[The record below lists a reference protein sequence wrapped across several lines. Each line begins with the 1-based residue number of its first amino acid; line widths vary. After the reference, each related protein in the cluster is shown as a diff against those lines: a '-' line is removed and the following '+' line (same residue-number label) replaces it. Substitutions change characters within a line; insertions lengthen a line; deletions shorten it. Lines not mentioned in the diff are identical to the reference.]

1 MNRPRTRC
9 GGQAM
14 VDALLVAL
22 LVVLAL
28 GVGRSGAVQAVLAAL
43 AEQHARFTW
52 AISLP

>member
-1 MNRPRTRC
+1 MSRPRNRC

-14 VDALLVAL
+14 VDAVLVAL
-22 LVVLAL
+22 LVAVAIGL
-28 GVGRSGAVQAVLAAL
+28 GRSGTVHAVIAAV

>member
-1 MNRPRTRC
+1 MSGPRTRYA
-9 GGQAM
+9 GQAM

-28 GVGRSGAVQAVLAAL
+28 GIGRSSAVHAVVAAL